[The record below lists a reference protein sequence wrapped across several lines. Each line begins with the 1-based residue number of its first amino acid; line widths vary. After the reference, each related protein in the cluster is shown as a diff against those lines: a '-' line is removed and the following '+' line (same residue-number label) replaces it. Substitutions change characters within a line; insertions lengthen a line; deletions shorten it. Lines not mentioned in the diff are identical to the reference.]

1 LVKTTLI
8 SSVSHLNLGVG
19 ALFEELTQ
27 KSLPV
32 ATGLNFG
39 PPVSIGGKL
48 ADIGL
53 MQIIA
58 YSGKTHTKILAI
70 WLCD

>member
-1 LVKTTLI
+1 MIKTTLI
-8 SSVSHLNLGVG
+8 SSVSHLSLGIE

-39 PPVSIGGKL
+39 PPVSLSGKL
-48 ADIGL
+48 VDIC
-53 MQIIA
+53 QKKIIA
-58 YSGKTHTKILAI
+58 YSG
-70 WLCD
+70 